1 MVSTTRI
8 TEIHIVGI
16 AKKEPAMKDRL
27 TDTFNLVKAMEE
39 NYIAYARYFSR
50 VPYIELRESP
60 EITLVMSKEI
70 RLWNI
75 VTRSHLAPT
84 QVTTTIEA
92 VTSHFEA
99 LDLPLTWHILPSTQ
113 PSNLAEYLEEYD
125 FLFFDEEPH
134 MVIEPAKHVL
144 DLPHIPGFTIER
156 VTDTAHLAQWHQAT
170 VGGFFPNTPS
180 LGQLFLDAYTL
191 LGFDPRGPF
200 LHYTGYMN
208 GEPVAAS
215 TLLFT
220 EGMAGIYDVCTIPS
234 ARGKG
239 FGTAITLAPLL
250 EAQARSYRYVCLQAT
265 NMGYPLYE
273 RMGFREQYRER
284 KYLWRSGPSEKI

>member
-1 MVSTTRI
+1 
-8 TEIHIVGI
+8 
-16 AKKEPAMKDRL
+16 MKDTL
-27 TDTFNLVKAMEE
+27 TETFNLVKAMEE

-50 VPYIELRESP
+50 VPYIELQESP
-60 EITLVMSKEI
+60 DITLIMSKKI
-70 RLWNI
+70 RMWNI
-75 VTRSHLAPT
+75 VTRTHLAPT
-84 QVTTTIEA
+84 SARARIEA

-113 PSNLAEYLEEYD
+113 PSNLEDYLEEYD
-125 FLFFDEEPH
+125 FLLFDEEPH
-134 MVIEPAKHVL
+134 MVIEPTKHVL

-191 LGFDPRGPF
+191 LGLDSRGPF

-220 EGMAGIYDVCTIPS
+220 EEMAGIYDVCTTPS

-239 FGTAITLAPLL
+239 IGTAITLAPLL
-250 EAQARSYRYVCLQAT
+250 EAQARGYRYVCLQAT

-273 RMGFREQYRER
+273 RMGFREHYRER
-284 KYLWRSGPSEKI
+284 KYLWRPGSSEKP

>member
-1 MVSTTRI
+1 
-8 TEIHIVGI
+8 
-16 AKKEPAMKDRL
+16 MKDAP

-39 NYIAYARYFSR
+39 NYNAYALYFAR
-50 VPYIELRESP
+50 VPYLELRESP
-60 EITLVMSKEI
+60 EITLIMSKEI

-75 VTRSHLAPT
+75 VTRTHLAPT
-84 QVTTTIEA
+84 QVTATVEA
-92 VTSHFEA
+92 MTSHFGS

-113 PSNLAEYLEEYD
+113 PPNLAEYLEKYD
-125 FLFFDEEPH
+125 FLLFDEEPH

-144 DLPHIPGFTIER
+144 DLPAIPGFTIEL
-156 VTDTAHLAQWHQAT
+156 VTDTASLARWYQAT
-170 VGGFFPNTPS
+170 VAGFFPNTPS

-191 LGFDPRGPF
+191 LGFDTQGPF
-200 LHYTGYMN
+200 LHYTGYMH

-239 FGTAITLAPLL
+239 FGTAMTLAPLL
-250 EAQARSYRYVCLQAT
+250 EARARGYRYVCLQAT
-265 NMGYPLYE
+265 RMGYPLYE
-273 RMGFREQYRER
+273 RLGFIEQYRER
-284 KYLWRSGPSEKI
+284 RYLWRPGPLQES